1 MKVLFL
7 TLLLGV
13 VCAAQEE
20 EAEQNLSE
28 LSGPWRTVY
37 IGSTNPEKIQENGPF
52 RTYFRKLVFD
62 DEKGTV
68 DFYFSVKRNG
78 KWKNV
83 HIKATKQ
90 DDGTYVAD
98 YEGQNVFKIVSLSRT
113 HLVAHNT
120 NVDKHGKKTELTG
133 LFVKLNV
140 EDEDLEKFWKL
151 TEDKGIDKKNVVNF
165 LENVKG
171 SDIEDEAL
179 EKFKEFTIKRGIKE
193 ENIVHIKKSERVP
206 ETRPIL
212 VSMESRSTTRR

>member
-52 RTYFRKLVFD
+52 RTYFRELVFD

-68 DFYFSVKRNG
+68 DFYFSVKRDG

-83 HIKATKQ
+83 HVKATKQ

-113 HLVAHNT
+113 HLVAHNI
-120 NVDKHGKKTELTG
+120 NVDKHGQKTELTG

-151 TEDKGIDKKNVVNF
+151 TEDKGIDKKNVVIP
-165 LENVKG
+165 LL
-171 SDIEDEAL
+171 SS
-179 EKFKEFTIKRGIKE
+179 
-193 ENIVHIKKSERVP
+193 HIKLLFGWLIHP
-206 ETRPIL
+206 EQL
-212 VSMESRSTTRR
+212 

>member
-1 MKVLFL
+1 
-7 TLLLGV
+7 
-13 VCAAQEE
+13 AQEE

-52 RTYFRKLVFD
+52 RTYFRELVFD

-68 DFYFSVKRNG
+68 DFYFSVKRDG

-83 HIKATKQ
+83 HVKATKQ

-113 HLVAHNT
+113 HLVAHNI
-120 NVDKHGKKTELTG
+120 NVDKHGQTTELTE

-165 LENVKG
+165 LEN
-171 SDIEDEAL
+171 ED
-179 EKFKEFTIKRGIKE
+179 
-193 ENIVHIKKSERVP
+193 HPHP
-206 ETRPIL
+206 E
-212 VSMESRSTTRR
+212 

>member
-28 LSGPWRTVY
+28 ASGQWRTVY
-37 IGSTNPEKIQENGPF
+37 IGSTDPEKIQENGPF

-68 DFYFSVKRNG
+68 DFYFYVKRNG

-83 HIKATKQ
+83 HVRGTKQ
-90 DDGTYVAD
+90 EDGTYAVD
-98 YEGQNVFKIVSLSRT
+98 YEGQNAFKVISMSKT
-113 HLVAHNT
+113 HLVAHDI

-140 EDEDLEKFWKL
+140 EDEDLEKFRKL

-165 LENVKG
+165 IENG
-171 SDIEDEAL
+171 
-179 EKFKEFTIKRGIKE
+179 
-193 ENIVHIKKSERVP
+193 NKSMYLISISP
-206 ETRPIL
+206 
-212 VSMESRSTTRR
+212 